1 MATNFR
7 MQLLQ
12 IVQEVPN
19 VFDPQKLI
27 TYVGFWVLL
36 LIVFAETG
44 LLIGFFLPG
53 DALLFAAGLLCA
65 KGTFDHT
72 FDFLTVNHDYIFWIV
87 LFLINAAAILGNT
100 VGYAFGKRVGD
111 KLFVREN
118 SLIFKK
124 SYVALSKSF
133 YDKYGG
139 LALIFGR
146 FLPIIRTFAPIV
158 AGVAKIDARKFLLYN
173 IAGSLMWTIT
183 MVGSGYW
190 LAKKFP
196 WVGNHIGLITL
207 GMIVVAM
214 GTLIRTYLKEKKKN
228 NIS

>member
-12 IVQEVPN
+12 IAQEVPN
-19 VFDPQKLI
+19 VFDPKELI
-27 TYVGFWVLL
+27 TYGGFWLLL

-65 KGTFDHT
+65 NGKLDYSFW
-72 FDFLTVNHDYIFWIV
+72 TV
-87 LFLINAAAILGNT
+87 LLSINAAAILGNT
-100 VGYAFGKRVGD
+100 VGYAFGKRVGE

-124 SYVALSKSF
+124 SYVALSKNF

-139 LALIFGR
+139 MALTLGR

-158 AGVAKIDARKFLLYN
+158 AGVAKIDSRKFLLYN
-173 IAGSLMWTIT
+173 VVGSLLWTIA

-196 WVGNHIGLITL
+196 WVGEHIGLITL
-207 GMIVVAM
+207 VMIVVAT
-214 GTLIRTYLKEKKKN
+214 GTLIRTYIKEKKK
-228 NIS
+228 SKVSE

>member
-1 MATNFR
+1 

-12 IVQEVPN
+12 TIAQEVPN
-19 VFDPQKLI
+19 VFDPQELI
-27 TYVGFWVLL
+27 TYGGFWLL
-36 LIVFAETG
+36 LVIVFAETG

-65 KGTFDHT
+65 DGKFEYG
-72 FDFLTVNHDYIFWIV
+72 FWTV
-87 LFLINAAAILGNT
+87 LFSINVAAILGNT
-100 VGYAFGKRVGD
+100 VGYAFGKRVGE

-124 SYVALSKSF
+124 SYIALSKTF

-139 LALIFGR
+139 MALILGR
-146 FLPIIRTFAPIV
+146 FLPIIRTFAPII
-158 AGVAKIDARKFLLYN
+158 AGVARIDARKFLLYN
-173 IAGSLMWTIT
+173 ITGSLMWTIT

-196 WVGNHIGLITL
+196 WVGDHIGLITL

-214 GTLIRTYLKEKKKN
+214 GTLTRAYLKEKKK
-228 NIS
+228 SKDAVK

>member
-1 MATNFR
+1 ME
-7 MQLLQ
+7 LLQ
-12 IVQEVPN
+12 VIAKEVPN
-19 VFDPQKLI
+19 VFDPQELI
-27 TYVGFWVLL
+27 TYGGFWVLL

-65 KGTFDHT
+65 NGTFDHT
-72 FDFLTVNHDYIFWIV
+72 FDFLTANHDYVFWVV

-100 VGYAFGKRVGD
+100 VGYSFGKRVGE
-111 KLFVREN
+111 KLFIREN

-133 YDKYGG
+133 YDKFGG
-139 LALIFGR
+139 VALILGR
-146 FLPIIRTFAPIV
+146 FLPIIRTFAPII
-158 AGVAKIDARKFLLYN
+158 AGVAKIDSRKFLMYN
-173 IAGSLMWTIT
+173 IVGSLMWTIT

-190 LAKKFP
+190 LAKKFS
-196 WVGNHIGLITL
+196 WVGDHIGLITL

-214 GTLIRTYLKEKKKN
+214 GTLIRTYLKEKKKGKK
-228 NIS
+228 I

>member
-1 MATNFR
+1 ME
-7 MQLLQ
+7 LLQ
-12 IVQEVPN
+12 VISEEVPN
-19 VFDPQKLI
+19 VFDPQQLI
-27 TYVGFWVLL
+27 TYGGFWVLL

-65 KGTFDHT
+65 NGKLDYSFW
-72 FDFLTVNHDYIFWIV
+72 TV
-87 LFLINAAAILGNT
+87 LLSINGAAILGNT
-100 VGYAFGKRVGD
+100 VGYEFGKRVGE

-133 YDKYGG
+133 YDKHGG
-139 LALIFGR
+139 LALILGR
-146 FLPIIRTFAPIV
+146 FLPIIRTFAPII
-158 AGVAKIDARKFLLYN
+158 AGVAKINPRKFLLYN
-173 IAGSLMWTIT
+173 IVGSLMWTIT

-196 WVGNHIGLITL
+196 WVGDHIGLITL

-214 GTLIRTYLKEKKKN
+214 GTVIRTYIKEKRKIKAP
-228 NIS
+228 

>member
-1 MATNFR
+1 MAANIS

-12 IVQEVPN
+12 IAQEVPN
-19 VFDPQKLI
+19 VFDPQELI
-27 TYVGFWVLL
+27 TYGGFWVLL

-65 KGTFDHT
+65 NGKLDYSFW
-72 FDFLTVNHDYIFWIV
+72 TVLLSLNV
-87 LFLINAAAILGNT
+87 AAILGNT
-100 VGYAFGKRVGD
+100 VGYAFGKRVGE

-139 LALIFGR
+139 VALILGR
-146 FLPIIRTFAPIV
+146 FLPIIRTFAPII
-158 AGVAKIDARKFLLYN
+158 AGVAKIDSRKFLLYN
-173 IAGSLMWTIT
+173 IVGSLMWTIT

-196 WVGNHIGLITL
+196 WVSNHIGLITL

-214 GTLIRTYLKEKKKN
+214 GTLIRTYLKEKKKGK
-228 NIS
+228 NI